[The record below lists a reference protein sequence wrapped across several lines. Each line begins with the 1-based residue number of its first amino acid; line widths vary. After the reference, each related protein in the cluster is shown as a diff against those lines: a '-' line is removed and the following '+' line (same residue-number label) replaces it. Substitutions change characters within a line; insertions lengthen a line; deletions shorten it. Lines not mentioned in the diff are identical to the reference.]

1 MDSVEKRRNSIVN
14 WINEKGEVTFAQLK
28 EAFPNVSDM
37 TLRTD
42 LKNLDDI
49 KRIVRIHG
57 GARSV
62 DVVVGTDDFMSRRSI
77 RNVDAKKAII
87 MKAKELVAPGTAI
100 FLDSGSTTTML
111 AAELKDQPNLIIT
124 SSISC
129 AMELARLEKAQ
140 VVIPGGTMNRYSLSI
155 CGSQGAGELQKMKF
169 DLAFMG
175 VTTYNDDTGFACN
188 VYEESQLKQTVINR
202 AQKTVVLMDSTKVG
216 KNSTF
221 TFGSLKDVDVV
232 ISDGNLPEVFL
243 AACREN
249 NVEVLYQITYLRYR
263 FSNIIGRIEIVRL
276 ERPDESQSLIIK

>member
-1 MDSVEKRRNSIVN
+1 MSGLIPEGGSMDSVESRRSAIVTL
-14 WINEKGEVTFAQLK
+14 INEEGEVTFTQLK

-42 LKNLDDI
+42 LKNLDDN

-87 MKAKELVAPGTAI
+87 MKAKTMIVPGTAV

-111 AAELKDQPNLIIT
+111 AAELDDQPNLIVT

-129 AMELARLEKAQ
+129 AMELARLEKPK
-140 VVIPGGTMNRYSLSI
+140 VMVPGGSLNRYSLSI
-155 CGSQGAGELQKMKF
+155 CGSQGIGELQKMTF

-175 VTTYNDDTGFACN
+175 VTTYDEESGFACN
-188 VYEESQLKQTVINR
+188 VYEESQLKQTVINK
-202 AQKTVVLMDSTKVG
+202 ALKTIVLMDSTKVG
-216 KNSTF
+216 KHSTF
-221 TFGSLKDVDVV
+221 TFGSLKDVDAV
-232 ISDGNLPEVFL
+232 ISDGSLPESFL

-249 NVEVLYQITYLRYR
+249 NVEVI
-263 FSNIIGRIEIVRL
+263 
-276 ERPDESQSLIIK
+276 